1 MGRWRI
7 ACAPVVLAPA
17 DPDNAPPED
26 ATAHP
31 AGDGGAPDPAEGI
44 TLTPRYWVPLGVIAL
59 ALAAWAL
66 LPLAGGAAW
75 PAAPVALF
83 GLFLAVQAR
92 QLRLQFCDDELLVRR
107 NTAVIR
113 RFPYAAWL
121 GWRVFWPALPVL
133 LYFRE
138 ERSIHLLPVLFD
150 ADALRERL
158 QHHLGDRGPSSPR

>member
-1 MGRWRI
+1 M
-7 ACAPVVLAPA
+7 VLASTDPENATPDDAA
-17 DPDNAPPED
+17 DQHASVGSGADAP
-26 ATAHP
+26 
-31 AGDGGAPDPAEGI
+31 GPAEGL
-44 TLTPRYWVPLGVIAL
+44 TLAPRYWVPLGVVVL
-59 ALAAWAL
+59 ALAIWAL
-66 LPLAGGAAW
+66 LTLAGGAAW
-75 PAAPVALF
+75 PAAPVGLF

-107 NTAVIR
+107 NSTVIR

-121 GWRVFWPALPVL
+121 GWRVFWPGLPVL

-158 QHHLGDRGPSSPR
+158 ENHLGDLGPSSPR